1 MFTPFFYDL
10 LRSMGAD
17 ERLWSESGVTVLG
30 HPDRAENHVTAGYV
44 IGEHFVVTC
53 DPAAE
58 DLLRSAT
65 ADMAP
70 TMQAWQQ
77 IAAAAG
83 GELLG
88 TGRIQLLP
96 DALPDVH
103 ALPEGFSFRRLDP
116 NNPDDLQLI
125 AEFIERSDA
134 DDLDEAEI
142 AIDNLD
148 DIIRV
153 VLDDVGDIVTYSA
166 ACPFEPTPQYG
177 DIGIMTSTEHR
188 GKALGS
194 IAVAALCPILRAE
207 GLEPLYRCDEDNVGS
222 IKVSAGLGFEIAT
235 QLAAYRFP
243 IT

>member
-1 MFTPFFYDL
+1 MFTPFFCDL

-30 HPDRAENHVTAGYV
+30 HPARAENHVTAGYV

-125 AEFIERSDA
+125 AEFIER
-134 DDLDEAEI
+134 
-142 AIDNLD
+142 
-148 DIIRV
+148 
-153 VLDDVGDIVTYSA
+153 
-166 ACPFEPTPQYG
+166 
-177 DIGIMTSTEHR
+177 
-188 GKALGS
+188 
-194 IAVAALCPILRAE
+194 
-207 GLEPLYRCDEDNVGS
+207 
-222 IKVSAGLGFEIAT
+222 
-235 QLAAYRFP
+235 
-243 IT
+243 